1 MLEYGDPL
9 GHTPSAA
16 ATCTAPQTCTICE
29 AILSEA
35 FGHSI
40 ATSAST
46 PPTCVDSGL
55 TGREQ
60 CTVCEVVLVAE
71 EVIAPLG
78 HAFDLISDEGTQCSR
93 CSVFM
98 PREGGGLAEAPV
110 VIAAAGA
117 VLLLVI
123 LAIIVASAKRT
134 KQKKALAR
142 AAESEVWESK
152 TRR

>member
-1 MLEYGDPL
+1 MHRIFKNTRITIPEGVTSIGSFAFYCCESLTSITIPESMMSIGDSAFSGCSSLKTVYNCSALDIVKGSSDYGYVAYYADTV
-9 GHTPSAA
+9 HDW
-16 ATCTAPQTCTICE
+16 
-29 AILSEA
+29 
-35 FGHSI
+35 HS
-40 ATSAST
+40 
-46 PPTCVDSGL
+46 
-55 TGREQ
+55 
-60 CTVCEVVLVAE
+60 
-71 EVIAPLG
+71 
-78 HAFDLISDEGTQCSR
+78 FK
-93 CSVFM
+93 
-98 PREGGGLAEAPV
+98 PV